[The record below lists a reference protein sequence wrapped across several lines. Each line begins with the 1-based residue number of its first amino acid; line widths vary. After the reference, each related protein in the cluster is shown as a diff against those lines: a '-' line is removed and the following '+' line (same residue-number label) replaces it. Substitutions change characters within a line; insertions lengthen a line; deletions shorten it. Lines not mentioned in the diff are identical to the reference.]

1 MPVNFQP
8 VTPMTGTSP
17 ALVAS
22 AEALTRLTSGDEKLL
37 SNKHQTSFSSFE
49 DFSVGNETQ
58 RASPSLAVR
67 PSAPIF
73 SSSTISESVALVTS
87 IYDVFSSHGQE
98 HVGDF
103 NRHSTS
109 PMEIPKQR
117 ETKNKSNRCFFSMQ
131 FETGFREDQT

>member
-1 MPVNFQP
+1 
-8 VTPMTGTSP
+8 MTGTSP

-22 AEALTRLTSGDEKLL
+22 AEALTRLTAGDEKLL

-58 RASPSLAVR
+58 KASPSLAVR
-67 PSAPIF
+67 PSAPIVRQLVVTTPNFPTTTWQF
-73 SSSTISESVALVTS
+73 SSSTISESVALVTP

-103 NRHSTS
+103 NRHSTG

-117 ETKNKSNRCFFSMQ
+117 ETKNKSNR
-131 FETGFREDQT
+131 